1 MQKEKGKIHIY
12 AGDGKGKS
20 TASVGLAVRA
30 AGNNFKVLYT
40 QFLKDGTSSEFNVLR
55 RIPEIEIF
63 QGPVIKKF
71 IFAMNEEE
79 KSETHQAC
87 SDYFSAIVDKVKSG
101 NYDLLIMDE
110 IIGSMSVG
118 MVSEDSVIAFL
129 KGKPTDLEVVMTGRE
144 PSREIVDLADYY
156 SEIIAR
162 KHPYETEKL
171 QARKGIEF

>member
-1 MQKEKGKIHIY
+1 MTKETGKIHIY

-30 AGNNFKVLYT
+30 AGNDFKVLYT

-55 RIPEIEIF
+55 HVAQIEIF

-71 IFAMNEEE
+71 IFAMSDEE
-79 KSETHQAC
+79 KSETRQLC
-87 SDYFSAIVDKVKSG
+87 TDYFAAIEQKTKTG
-101 NYDLLIMDE
+101 EYDLLIMDE
-110 IIGSMSVG
+110 IIGTMDVG
-118 MVSEDSVIAFL
+118 MVDEDSVIAFL
-129 KGKPTDLEVVMTGRE
+129 KGKSTDLEVVMTGRE
-144 PSREIVDLADYY
+144 PSPEIVELADYY

-171 QARKGIEF
+171 KARKGIEY